1 MEEKI
6 KYINNSVVESL
17 QFAETKNAALITF
30 NGAALYVLIEGRE
43 YLPVVVQNNVIELSL
58 LLIAAISISFF
69 AFLPIMNP
77 TPSPSAKEIKQK
89 KALKNHV
96 SIYYFG
102 HIKLFTADLLLKK
115 IYNYYEVELPKKFM
129 RSEIDLTAQTIML
142 SRITWRKYFFF
153 NIAGH
158 LTLITLI
165 LPIPFLLVYWVY
177 TYFKKKSSYTG

>member
-1 MEEKI
+1 MEDKI

-30 NGAALYVLIEGRE
+30 NGAALYVFIEGKD
-43 YLPVVVQNNVIELSL
+43 YLPPFLQGNVHLFWSML
-58 LLIAAISISFF
+58 LVAAISISFF

-77 TPSPSAKEIKQK
+77 TPSPSSKEVKER
-89 KALKNHV
+89 KALKDNV
-96 SIYYFG
+96 SIFYFG
-102 HIKLFTADLLLKK
+102 HLKMFTADLLLKK
-115 IYNYYEVELPKKFM
+115 IYSYYEEEIPKKFM
-129 RSEIDLTAQTIML
+129 RSEVDLTAQTIML

-165 LPIPFLLVYWVY
+165 LPIPFLII
-177 TYFKKKSSYTG
+177 SNR

>member
-1 MEEKI
+1 MEEKL
-6 KYINNSVVESL
+6 KYINQNVVDSL

-30 NGAALYVLIEGRE
+30 NGAALYVIIEANA
-43 YLPVVVQNNVIELSL
+43 YLPLFIQGHALVWSTL
-58 LLIAAISISFF
+58 LVAAISISFF

-77 TPSPSAKEIKQK
+77 NPSPSKKEQNQR
-89 KALKNHV
+89 KALGENV

-102 HIKLFTADLLLKK
+102 HIKLFTAKSFLKTIYEHYDTEEPKTLLSSELDL
-115 IYNYYEVELPKKFM
+115 
-129 RSEIDLTAQTIML
+129 SSQTIML

-165 LPIPFLLVYWVY
+165 IPIPLLVIYWVSI
-177 TYFKKKSSYTG
+177 FLRKKPDYKS

>member
-6 KYINNSVVESL
+6 KYINQNVVNSL

-30 NGAALYVLIEGRE
+30 NGAALYVFIEAKI
-43 YLPVVVQNNVIELSL
+43 YLPVFVQGHAL
-58 LLIAAISISFF
+58 LWSMLLVLAISISFF

-77 TPSPSAKEIKQK
+77 TPLPSSKEIKT
-89 KALKNHV
+89 LKNLKDNA

-102 HIKLFTADLLLKK
+102 HIKLFNTEDLLTR
-115 IYNYYEVELPKKFM
+115 IYRYYEIQVPKKFVK
-129 RSEIDLTAQTIML
+129 SELDLTAQTIML

-165 LPIPFLLVYWVY
+165 LPIPFLIYYWITIY
-177 TYFKKKSSYTG
+177 IRKRSSYTG

>member
-1 MEEKI
+1 MEDKI

-30 NGAALYVLIEGRE
+30 NGAALYVFIEGRE
-43 YLPVVVQNNVIELSL
+43 YLPTFFQNYVIEWSL
-58 LLIAAISISFF
+58 FLVAAISISFF

-77 TPSPSAKEIKQK
+77 TPSPSDKEAKQRE
-89 KALKNHV
+89 ALKENV

-102 HIKLFTADLLLKK
+102 HIKLFTADLLLKR
-115 IYNYYEVELPKKFM
+115 IYNYYEVKIPNKFM
-129 RSEIDLTAQTIML
+129 RSELDLTSQTIML

-158 LTLITLI
+158 LTLITLV
-165 LPIPFLLVYWVY
+165 LPIPFLIVYYLV
-177 TYFKKKSSYTG
+177 THFKKKPDYKG